1 MNFFDRF
8 LMVLYT
14 LAVMA
19 ALFVFGVAVL
29 GWTTPLESLQ
39 IYLMQERAKI
49 ITGTVILFF
58 LFISMKFFLRALS
71 MEEAPEQAV
80 VKETKMGQIRVSVRA
95 LENMV
100 SRVAYQVKGV
110 RDINPR
116 VSCQPEGVKVFIKA
130 ELSPDSS
137 VPDVTN
143 EIQVRIKDYITENV
157 GISVES
163 VKILVED
170 ISTEIKQG
178 TTRKLN

>member
-8 LMVLYT
+8 LMVMYT

-19 ALFVFGVAVL
+19 ALFVFGIAVL
-29 GWTTPLESLQ
+29 GWTTPLDSLQ
-39 IYLMQERAKI
+39 LYLMQERARI
-49 ITGTVILFF
+49 ITGTIILFF

-71 MEEAPEQAV
+71 IEEAPEQAV
-80 VKETKMGQIRVSVRA
+80 VRETNIGQIRVSVRA

-110 RDINPR
+110 RDIKPR
-116 VSCQPEGVKVFIKA
+116 VSCQPEGVKVFVQA
-130 ELSPDSS
+130 ELSPDIS

-143 EIQVRIKDYITENV
+143 EIQSRIKTYISENV
-157 GISVES
+157 GISVGS

-170 ISTEIKQG
+170 ISTEVKQG
-178 TTRKLN
+178 IPRKLN